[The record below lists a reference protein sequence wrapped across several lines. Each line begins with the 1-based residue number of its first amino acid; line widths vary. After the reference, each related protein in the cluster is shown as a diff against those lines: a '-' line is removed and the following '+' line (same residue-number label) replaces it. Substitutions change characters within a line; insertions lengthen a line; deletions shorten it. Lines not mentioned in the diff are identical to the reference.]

1 MAKLYFKYGAMKSGK
16 TTEIIKTYYNYIDP
30 FKGNKKVLIMKPGDD
45 KKAGAKIQSR
55 SGAELNTDYVVPS
68 NVDVYGLIAYHL
80 LNNNVDVIIVD
91 EAQFLTP
98 KQVDELSDVVDNFD
112 IPVLCYGLRADAFGH
127 VFPGSLR
134 LFEIADKIEEM
145 KAICKCGNKATF
157 NLRLNKINEEYI
169 PVFEGEQIAIAGSD
183 SEYDSVCRRCYKK
196 LRKEYG
202 KKEEK

>member
-98 KQVDELSDVVDNFD
+98 KQVDELILDLIKLMKNIFQFLKENKSLLTVLTQNTIPYVV
-112 IPVLCYGLRADAFGH
+112 A
-127 VFPGSLR
+127 
-134 LFEIADKIEEM
+134 
-145 KAICKCGNKATF
+145 AT
-157 NLRLNKINEEYI
+157 K
-169 PVFEGEQIAIAGSD
+169 S
-183 SEYDSVCRRCYKK
+183 
-196 LRKEYG
+196 
-202 KKEEK
+202 

>member
-1 MAKLYFKYGAMKSGK
+1 
-16 TTEIIKTYYNYIDP
+16 
-30 FKGNKKVLIMKPGDD
+30 
-45 KKAGAKIQSR
+45 
-55 SGAELNTDYVVPS
+55 
-68 NVDVYGLIAYHL
+68 
-80 LNNNVDVIIVD
+80 
-91 EAQFLTP
+91 
-98 KQVDELSDVVDNFD
+98 
-112 IPVLCYGLRADAFGH
+112 VLCYGLRADAFGH

-169 PVFEGEQIAIAGSD
+169 PVFEGEQIAIDGID

-202 KKEEK
+202 KKEDK